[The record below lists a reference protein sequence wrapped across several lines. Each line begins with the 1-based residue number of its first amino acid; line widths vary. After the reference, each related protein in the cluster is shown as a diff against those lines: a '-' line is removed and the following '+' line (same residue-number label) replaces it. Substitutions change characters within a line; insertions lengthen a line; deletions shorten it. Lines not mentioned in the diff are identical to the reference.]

1 MQDPTGRTGSE
12 VVSADSPD
20 EDMFELHLPKHY
32 TDHFTLPA
40 PSSTVRFR
48 SKYSAA
54 RVFENKTTQFV
65 LEETY
70 DPVTTKRKINVK
82 RMKDTTKGLQ
92 FLRATYTIVCIL
104 WTGFF
109 FVFALQVL
117 LFLVLDLVIEAGS
130 TTINTKLNVGKT
142 IGVFLAMIVFIQAFA
157 SALVIASHYCS
168 DTWGG
173 HYLVKQF
180 FFSKFNEVT
189 LDWIFFS
196 FFVLIPLLVMCITL
210 LTKMDGWW
218 EVTSLVW
225 FSCVLVFFAIFATN
239 SVVYEVSAAIIC
251 VKNQYGGTWVEIMK
265 RCILLRQRRSYSGR
279 RLVTYLAR
287 SLLTHAEEVDQIEN
301 TDIYESTRREQLTWW
316 SNITSWKY
324 LSTDDEA
331 RGLHLYKTLNP
342 PVKLFTLDDVQ
353 ENRPYV
359 TKYTWSLERV
369 FCRPANSRYIAIVS
383 GPGALTK
390 AQLRSS
396 LVCSFI
402 GTGLMLLLLVS
413 ILVWMSIPGGFIA
426 IIFLVAL
433 IMAWGSLKST
443 FRLLTISKDLFG
455 VKKEIKIESIRALE
469 ALQSSRQV
477 AGSIEEIPDQA
488 EGHGEMIGQTEEKF
502 DEGEG
507 RDTLAETSAILFG
520 SKASRAR
527 SLSRRDSEYMD
538 VPNEGIFIVVRYH
551 RITEVTERFCWIL
564 FSLEIS
570 VLFVYPAVTLFILG
584 NWPVGL
590 LFLFVASISGIRY
603 YINAICVIEEA
614 GTMDIIGGASV
625 QERWK
630 NKARLSDIIGSIT
643 DDKSHSIWIAVLT
656 VFAFIW
662 VGIFLSGIGDS
673 NQSQFDTE
681 FTYLPNFYYTPKT
694 IDMRYPTCTLN
705 NAIKEFDENATMLDY
720 AFLTILPYKPRELI
734 QSDLDNWFTD
744 IEAVN
749 DEETVSEFR
758 TRTRSDQ
765 SAVVFNL
772 FRFKN
777 PEKETAVIA
786 IRGTHTKYD
795 LLADS
800 QLWSAAILMQVLRGI
815 LPIGDMWTPI
825 LDGKSAGS
833 LNSLILHS

>member
-1 MQDPTGRTGSE
+1 MLDPTGRTGSE
-12 VVSADSPD
+12 VVSDDSPD
-20 EDMFELHLPKHY
+20 EDMFELHLPKYY

-48 SKYSAA
+48 SKHSAA

-82 RMKDTTKGLQ
+82 RMKDSTKGLQ

-130 TTINTKLNVGKT
+130 TTINTNLNVGKT
-142 IGVFLAMIVFIQAFA
+142 IGVFLAMIVFIQTFA
-157 SALVIASHYCS
+157 SALVIASHYCA

-196 FFVLIPLLVMCITL
+196 FFVLIPLLVLCITL

-251 VKNQYGGTWVEIMK
+251 VKNQHGGTWVEIMK
-265 RCILLRQRRSYSGR
+265 RCILLRQRHAYSGR
-279 RLVTYLAR
+279 RMVTYLAR
-287 SLLTHAEEVDQIEN
+287 SLLSHAEEIDQIEN
-301 TDIYESTRREQLTWW
+301 VDMYASTHREESTWW
-316 SNITSWKY
+316 SKITSWKY
-324 LSTDDEA
+324 LSTDEA
-331 RGLHLYKTLNP
+331 RGLHMYKPLNP

-353 ENRPYV
+353 ENRTYV

-369 FCRPANSRYIAIVS
+369 FCRPANSRYIAIVN

-402 GTGLMLLLLVS
+402 GTGLILLLLVS
-413 ILVWMSIPGGFIA
+413 ILVWMSIPGGFVAIVFLIA
-426 IIFLVAL
+426 V
-433 IMAWGSLKST
+433 IMAWGSLRST
-443 FRLLTISKDLFG
+443 LRLLTIYNDLYG
-455 VKKEIKIESIRALE
+455 IKEEIKSESIRALE
-469 ALQSSRQV
+469 LLNSSRQV
-477 AGSIEEIPDQA
+477 ADSIVEITEQA
-488 EGHGEMIGQTEEKF
+488 EGHGEKIGQAEEKV
-502 DEGEG
+502 EEAEG
-507 RDTLAETSAILFG
+507 RDTLLAETSASLLG
-520 SKASRAR
+520 SKTSRAKN
-527 SLSRRDSEYMD
+527 LSRRDSEYID
-538 VPNEGIFIVVRYH
+538 VPNEGIFLVVRYH
-551 RITEVTERFCWIL
+551 RVTEATERFCWIITA
-564 FSLEIS
+564 LEIS

-590 LFLFVASISGIRY
+590 LFIFVTSISGIRY

-614 GTMDIIGGASV
+614 GTMDIIGGANV
-625 QERWK
+625 HERWK
-630 NKARLSDIIGSIT
+630 NKARLSGIIGSIT
-643 DDKSHSIWIAVLT
+643 NDNSHSVWIASLT

-662 VGIFLSGIGDS
+662 VGIFLTGVGDS
-673 NQSQFDTE
+673 NESQFDKG
-681 FTYLPNFYYTPKT
+681 FTYLPNFSYPPKT
-694 IDMRYPTCTLN
+694 TDMRYPTCTLN
-705 NAIKEFDENATMLDY
+705 NAIKEFDENATMMDY

-744 IEAVN
+744 VEVVN

-758 TRTRSDQ
+758 TRTGSDQ
-765 SAVVFNL
+765 YAVVFNL
-772 FRFKN
+772 FRFRTS
-777 PEKETAVIA
+777 EKETAVIA
-786 IRGTHTKYD
+786 IRGTHTRYD

-800 QLWSAAILMQVLRGI
+800 QLWSAAILMQVLRGV
-815 LPIGDMWTPI
+815 LPIGGMWTPI
-825 LDGKSAGS
+825 LNGKRAGS
-833 LNSLILHS
+833 ST